1 MSTISSTGAVLAP
14 RVLNSTINWTGMKA
28 PLSPRARIVLTIGS
42 LALLLAFVFPL
53 WKITLEAPQYPEG
66 IGMYIR
72 INDVTGVK
80 EHDLKNING
89 LNHYIGMKEIHP
101 ETIPE
106 LKIMPFVVLGL
117 MALGLAAAVVGKRWL
132 GWIWVAA
139 FLIAIVVGMVDFWL
153 WEYDYGHNLNP
164 KAAISIPGMSYQ
176 PPLIGS
182 KKLLNFTANSWPVLG
197 GWAMFASFVAGTV
210 AIELDRR
217 KAKRAG

>member
-1 MSTISSTGAVLAP
+1 
-14 RVLNSTINWTGMKA
+14 MKA
-28 PLSPRARIVLTIGS
+28 SLSLRARIALAVGS
-42 LALLLAFVFPL
+42 LLLLLAFVFPL

-89 LNHYIGMKEIHP
+89 LNDYIGMQEIHP

-117 MALGLAAAVVGKRWL
+117 IALGLIAAAVGKRWL
-132 GWIWVAA
+132 GWVWVAVFA
-139 FLIAIVVGMVDFWL
+139 IAIVVGLIDFWL

-176 PPLIGS
+176 PPIIGS
-182 KKLLNFTANSWPVLG
+182 KKLLNFTAHSWPALG
-197 GWAMFASFVAGTV
+197 GWAMFASFVLGTV
-210 AIELDRR
+210 AIAKD
-217 KAKRAG
+217 KRASRRAG